1 MTTKSLE
8 QTIPQES
15 IERAIAA
22 QLERSESLKRFTE
35 VPDKLDQ
42 LITSQA
48 EEEQRN
54 MEYRAKLDKLQFGGS
69 PVLQL
74 SNWNPGQRSLAR
86 PG

>member
-1 MTTKSLE
+1 MRQHNQNVSIRREQAMTMKPLE

-22 QLERSESLKRFTE
+22 QLEQSESLKRFTE

-54 MEYRAKLDKLQFGGS
+54 MEYRA
-69 PVLQL
+69 
-74 SNWNPGQRSLAR
+74 
-86 PG
+86 